1 MSSYFGDQVIL
12 ELCPLPAPLLLSSAY
27 GALHGLTACSLKA
40 QLPGTFLLPQGTF
53 QLGHGSAHT
62 TLLPLHKAFLSAHEV
77 LRNSACTL
85 PFLSSLSTEIFL
97 NSCNSIRPII
107 CNLIFNL
114 SQSYFLNQSKG
125 YLKAERMLDPVHP
138 TCPWSRAGC
147 IVPSLHLLF
156 TFIITFFFNLLSY
169 TSHG

>member
-114 SQSYFLNQSKG
+114 SQSAGHTPGVPGKNQG
-125 YLKAERMLDPVHP
+125 QDGWHP
-138 TCPWSRAGC
+138 LQGSL
-147 IVPSLHLLF
+147 PSIHKLCSGLHLSLDAQVQKPC
-156 TFIITFFFNLLSY
+156 IRSR
-169 TSHG
+169 